1 MGYGG
6 GGGGGSGGSGGSSSG
21 YGAGYGSSGDGDA
34 YIENPPLQPTP
45 VGAIRFNT
53 DSSKLE
59 YYDGNQWQNITSTSP
74 EVQTGGGRGVFGT
87 GVGGSTID
95 YINIATTGNAIDFGN
110 YYDDTYE
117 TSSASSRTRG
127 VMMGGNDPSP
137 STRVNTCAYITI
149 ASTGDSTDFG
159 DLTQERGHSAGCSNQ
174 TRGLCA
180 GGQINPDGSSLS
192 NVIDYITIAQ
202 TGNAVDFGD
211 LVATTAFMGTGRN
224 NTTRAV
230 FVAGMTPTATNVM
243 QYVTISTLGNTADFG
258 DSLEDDYGQGAGNAS
273 NAVRSIL
280 SGANVSGGS
289 PVNTISY
296 FSCTTLGN
304 SKDFGDLGTVRRGQ
318 GAVASGTRAVF
329 AGGRTPSDVNII
341 DYVQIMSTGNA
352 IDFGD
357 LTVTKSFNNAGM
369 SNSHGGLG

>member
-1 MGYGG
+1 MGYGGGGGSG
-6 GGGGGSGGSGGSSSG
+6 GGGGGSGGSYGVESSASPPTA
-21 YGAGYGSSGDGDA
+21 GAF
-34 YIENPPLQPTP
+34 
-45 VGAIRFNT
+45 RFNT
-53 DSSKLE
+53 DSSQLE
-59 YYDGNQWQNITSTSP
+59 IYDGNQWTGVVSTSP
-74 EVQTGGGRGVFGT
+74 EQLTGGGRGVFGT
-87 GVGGSTID
+87 GVGGDTID

-110 YYDDTYE
+110 YYDATYE

-127 VMMGGNDPSP
+127 VMMGGTDPSP

-230 FVAGMTPTATNVM
+230 FVAGMTPSATNVM

-280 SGANVSGGS
+280 SGANNPGGS
-289 PVNTISY
+289 PLNTISY

-304 SKDFGDLGTVRRGQ
+304 SKDFGDLATVRRGQ

-329 AGGRTPSDVNII
+329 GGGRTPSDVNII

-352 IDFGD
+352 MDFGD

-369 SNSHGGLG
+369 SNSHGGL